1 MSERIRSDERTFF
14 GIKANGPVFVTS
26 LLIVLGLV
34 ITTLIVGKPME
45 QWFSNTQ
52 TFIADR
58 IGWFFILM
66 VNGLLIFALFLG
78 FSKFGSIRLGGEDA
92 KPEFSK
98 MGWFSMLFSA
108 GMGIG
113 LLFWSV
119 AEPIFHFSSNPF
131 LDDPENKIMAARQA
145 MGVTFLHWGVHAWA
159 LYAIVGSSFSLFYL

>member
-145 MGVTFLHWGVHAWA
+145 MGVTFTHWGVHAWA